1 MKASI
6 SVADRPGR
14 MPQIMFA
21 GPLAPICAKL
31 AELGFD
37 GIDLF
42 FPNPPAA
49 DVAAARAALTDSGL
63 RAAMLSAQGDL
74 MAEGLCLNRPAV
86 LPRLLESSRR
96 HLSMC
101 AELGARSIVGF
112 FRGQHKD
119 VPGGRAESLKC
130 MAEGLAA
137 YCGLAASFG
146 VTVLLEPINR
156 YEMDSIHT
164 VAEALALREA
174 AGAPENLAILPD
186 VFHMNI
192 EESSLGAAIA
202 LAGKHIGHVHFV
214 DNTRAVPGLG
224 GLALGALAQC
234 LGAVGYDGFLGMEA
248 VPGPDPEA
256 EARAGLATLCA
267 MLSRPALRSGE
278 KRAPK

>member
-21 GPLAPICAKL
+21 GPLAPICARL
-31 AELGFD
+31 AALGYD

-42 FPNPPAA
+42 FPDPPAA
-49 DVAAARAALTDSGL
+49 DVAAARRALDESGL
-63 RAAMLSAQGDL
+63 RATMLSAQGDL
-74 MAEGLCLNRPAV
+74 MARGLFLNRAGR
-86 LPRLLESSRR
+86 LPELLEASRR
-96 HLSMC
+96 HLAMC

-119 VPGGRAESLKC
+119 VPGGRAESLKH

-137 YCGLAASFG
+137 YCGLAESFG
-146 VTVLLEPINR
+146 VGVLLEPINR
-156 YEMDSIHT
+156 YEMDSIPT

-174 AGAPENLAILPD
+174 AGAPANLRLLPD

-192 EESSLGAAIA
+192 EESSLGGAIA
-202 LAGKHIGHVHFV
+202 RGGEHIGHVHFV

-248 VPGPDPEA
+248 VPGKDPEA
-256 EARAGLATLCA
+256 EARAGLATLRA
-267 MLSRPALRSGE
+267 LLSRPALKKGE
-278 KRAPK
+278 GSAQK

>member
-1 MKASI
+1 MKVSI

-21 GPLAPICAKL
+21 GALAPICARL
-31 AELGFD
+31 AALGYD

-42 FPNPPAA
+42 FPDPPAA
-49 DVAAARAALTDSGL
+49 DVAAARAALAESGL
-63 RAAMLSAQGDL
+63 RATMLSAQGDL
-74 MAEGLCLNRPAV
+74 MAEGLYLNRAEA
-86 LPRLLESSRR
+86 LPRLLEASRR
-96 HLSMC
+96 HLAMC
-101 AELGARSIVGF
+101 AELGAMSIAGF

-119 VPGGRAESLKC
+119 VPGGKEESLKR
-130 MAEGLAA
+130 MAGGLAA
-137 YCGLAASFG
+137 YCGLAGTFG

-174 AGAPENLAILPD
+174 AGAPANLRLLPD

-202 LAGKHIGHVHFV
+202 RAGAHIGHVHFV

-224 GLALGALAQC
+224 GLALGSLAQC
-234 LGAVGYDGFLGMEA
+234 LGAAGYDGFLGMEA
-248 VPGPDPEA
+248 VPGGDPGA
-256 EARAGLATLCA
+256 EARAGLATVRAL
-267 MLSRPALRSGE
+267 LSRPALRG
-278 KRAPK
+278 A

>member
-21 GPLAPICAKL
+21 GPLGPICAKL
-31 AELGFD
+31 AALGYD

-42 FPNPPAA
+42 FPDPPAA
-49 DVAAARAALTDSGL
+49 DVAAARKALDESGL
-63 RAAMLSAQGDL
+63 AAPMLSAQGDL
-74 MAEGLCLNRPAV
+74 LAEGLFLTRPGV
-86 LPRLLESSRR
+86 LPRLLEASRR
-96 HLSMC
+96 HFAMC

-119 VPGGRAESLKC
+119 VAGGREESLKC

-137 YCGLAASFG
+137 YCALAGSFG
-146 VTVLLEPINR
+146 VGVLLEPINR

-164 VAEALALREA
+164 VAEALCLRAA
-174 AGAPENLAILPD
+174 AGAPANLAILPD

-192 EESSLGAAIA
+192 EESSPAAAVA
-202 LAGKHIGHVHFV
+202 LAGKQIGHVHFV

-224 GLALGALAQC
+224 CLALGALAQC

-248 VPGPDPEA
+248 VPGKDPEA
-256 EARAGLATLCA
+256 EARAGLATLRA
-267 MLSRPALRSGE
+267 LLSRPALRGE
-278 KRAPK
+278 

>member
-21 GPLAPICAKL
+21 GPLAPICDRL
-31 AELGFD
+31 AALGYD

-42 FPNPPAA
+42 FPDPPAA
-49 DVAAARAALTDSGL
+49 DTAAARAALEASGL
-63 RAAMLSAQGDL
+63 KAAMLSAQGDL
-74 MAEGLCLNRPAV
+74 MAEGLYLNRPGQ
-86 LPRLLESSRR
+86 LSRLLAASRR
-96 HLSMC
+96 HLAMC

-119 VPGGRAESLKC
+119 VPGGHTESLKC

-137 YCGLAASFG
+137 YCGLAETFG
-146 VTVLLEPINR
+146 VGVLLEPINR

-164 VAEALALREA
+164 VAEALSLREQ
-174 AGAPENLAILPD
+174 AGAPANLAILPD

-192 EESSLGAAIA
+192 EESSLAAAVA
-202 LAGKHIGHVHFV
+202 LGGKHIGHVHFV

-224 GLALGALAQC
+224 CLALGSLAQC
-234 LGAVGYDGFLGMEA
+234 LGAAGYEGFLGMEA
-248 VPGPDPEA
+248 VPGADPEA
-256 EARAGLATLCA
+256 EARAGLATLRA
-267 MLSRPALRSGE
+267 LLSRPALCGGVGRG
-278 KRAPK
+278 